1 MELGWDGVGLCLI
14 SKSML
19 EFLPLDGAMEVVD
32 LRTSVRLDT
41 VGGHN
46 SATFFDLEHRP
57 PAPPVSKVVG
67 MVSRIHKATSQLW
80 IWGEGGKQKQTN
92 NTCMRLLL
100 GSPFT

>member
-46 SATFFDLEHRP
+46 SATSFDLEHRP
-57 PAPPVSKVVG
+57 P
-67 MVSRIHKATSQLW
+67 R
-80 IWGEGGKQKQTN
+80 
-92 NTCMRLLL
+92 
-100 GSPFT
+100 SPRVQSCGYGLDMFM